1 MSFPRYPDYK
11 DSGVAWLGEV
21 PGHWE
26 VFSLKRDLAFLTS
39 GSRGWAEHYADD
51 GPLFIRIGN
60 LTRGN
65 LHLDLSDIQRVAVPD
80 GTEGE
85 RTKIFA
91 GDVLFSITAYLGS
104 VAIAPEGLEAAY
116 ISQHVAL
123 ARLRQKRFLPSWV
136 GYTTLSVVG
145 KTYLETKGYGGT
157 KIQLGLDDI
166 ANLILTVPPLEE
178 QSTIIAFLDG
188 ETAKIDALV
197 VEQERLIELLK
208 EKRQAVISHAVTKG
222 LNPDAPMKGS
232 GIEWLGEFPA
242 HWNLKRIKHLIHSIE
257 QGWSPQCESFPV
269 DSDEQWGVLK
279 VGCVNNSRFRPEE
292 NKSFPLDL
300 DPIPGLGIFS
310 GDLLISRAN
319 TRELVGSAAVS
330 LADFPKLML
339 CDKLYRIRVNARW
352 CLPAFLVDYLGT
364 GKARGQ
370 IEVSATG
377 ASDSM
382 VNIGQATIL
391 ELAVAVPPI
400 PEQIEILAYLKQTT
414 AKLDSLV
421 AEAQHV
427 IDLLK
432 ERRAALISA
441 AVTGQIDVR
450 GLVADNHAPAERVPA

>member
-1 MSFPRYPDYK
+1 MSIPRYSDYK

-145 KTYLETKGYGGT
+145 KTYLETQGYGGT

-178 QSTIIAFLDG
+178 QSRIIAFLDG

-222 LNPDAPMKGS
+222 LNPDAPMKDS
-232 GIEWLGEFPA
+232 GIEWLGEVPD
-242 HWNLKRIKHLIHSIE
+242 HW
-257 QGWSPQCESFPV
+257 
-269 DSDEQWGVLK
+269 K
-279 VGCVNNSRFRPEE
+279 VGKCGFYLTILAGFAFPSSGFTSNEDDVRLLRGINVGVSQLKWEDVAYWHRITNDGLDMYEVQEGDLILGMDRPLIAEGMRSAIVKREDLPCLLLQRVASLRTGESLSKKYLFRIISSKIFVAHFSPDTTGVSVPHISPDQIS
-292 NKSFPLDL
+292 NFII
-300 DPIPGLGIFS
+300 PIPPIVEQSAIVAHL
-310 GDLLISRAN
+310 D
-319 TRELVGSAAVS
+319 RETV
-330 LADFPKLML
+330 
-339 CDKLYRIRVNARW
+339 
-352 CLPAFLVDYLGT
+352 
-364 GKARGQ
+364 
-370 IEVSATG
+370 
-377 ASDSM
+377 
-382 VNIGQATIL
+382 
-391 ELAVAVPPI
+391 
-400 PEQIEILAYLKQTT
+400 
-414 AKLDSLV
+414 KLDALV
-421 AEAQHV
+421 AEAQHA

>member
-1 MSFPRYPDYK
+1 MSFPRYPEYR

-21 PGHWE
+21 PAHWDL
-26 VFSLKRDLAFLTS
+26 VSLKRVAKIQY
-39 GSRGWAEHYADD
+39 G
-51 GPLFIRIGN
+51 IGE
-60 LTRGN
+60 
-65 LHLDLSDIQRVAVPD
+65 PP
-80 GTEGE
+80 
-85 RTKIFA
+85 K
-91 GDVLFSITAYLGS
+91 Y
-104 VAIAPEGLEAAY
+104 LEAGTPLIRATNVNAGKITENGLVFVDPEDIPENRIVWLSPGDIVVVRSGAY
-116 ISQHVAL
+116 TGDSAIILEEHCPCIAGFDMVMHPTGCNSVFLQYVFLSKYLKDHQIDL
-123 ARLRQKRFLPSWV
+123 EKLRAAQPHLNAEELGHCFVLLPS
-136 GYTTLSVVG
+136 S
-145 KTYLETKGYGGT
+145 
-157 KIQLGLDDI
+157 Q
-166 ANLILTVPPLEE
+166 E
-178 QSTIIAFLDG
+178 QSAITAFLDR
-188 ETAKIDALV
+188 ETARIDALV

-222 LNPDAPMKGS
+222 LNPDAPTKGS

-279 VGCVNNSRFRPEE
+279 VGCVNNGRFRPEE
-292 NKSFPLDL
+292 NKSLPLDL
-300 DPIPGLGIFS
+300 DPIPSLGIFS

-319 TRELVGSAAVS
+319 TRDLVGSAAVS

-414 AKLDSLV
+414 ARLDDLV
-421 AEAQHV
+421 AEAQHA

-441 AVTGQIDVR
+441 AVTGRIDVR